1 MIRKPGFQVVKVD
14 KDYMAV
20 PVGKR
25 AASFDGV
32 VKLSESGAFLLKAL
46 ETEKTP
52 GELTDMLVAEY
63 DVDPE
68 RAAADVE
75 KVVST
80 FIEYGIVEE

>member
-1 MIRKPGFQVVKVD
+1 MIRKPGFEVVKVD
-14 KDYMAV
+14 RDYMAV

-32 VKLSESGAFLLKAL
+32 VKLSETGAVILRAL

-52 GELTDMLVAEY
+52 EELTALITSEY
-63 DVDPE
+63 DVDPA

-75 KVVST
+75 KILGT